1 MSYGLGAY
9 KKTSVQ
15 TASKEQIL
23 LMLYQ
28 SAIKNCKKAIESIQ
42 SNDVPGKGKYIGKL
56 QDIVIELNN
65 SLDFEVGGKIA
76 QELSSLYDYILFSST
91 QANIKIDKEPLEGCL
106 QVLNT
111 LYEGWREA
119 LKSLKNDGKDNK
131 DNKDSK
137 NDNKLDS
144 EQNQRK

>member
-28 SAIKNCKKAIESIQ
+28 AAIKNCKKAIDAIQ
-42 SNDVPGKGKYIGKL
+42 AKDVAKKGEFIGKL

-65 SLDFEVGGKIA
+65 SLDFEVGGDIA
-76 QELSSLYDYILFSST
+76 KELSSLYDYILYSST
-91 QANIKIDKEPLEGCL
+91 QANIKIDTEPLEGCL
-106 QVLNT
+106 NVLNT
-111 LYEGWREA
+111 LYDGWA
-119 LKSLKNDGKDNK
+119 SAIKTLKQQAK
-131 DNKDSK
+131 
-137 NDNKLDS
+137 
-144 EQNQRK
+144 

>member
-28 SAIKNCKKAIESIQ
+28 AAIKNCKKAIDAIETK
-42 SNDVPGKGKYIGKL
+42 DVAKKGEFIGKL

-65 SLDFEVGGKIA
+65 SLDFEVGGDIA
-76 QELSSLYDYILFSST
+76 KELSSLYDYILYSST
-91 QANIKIDKEPLEGCL
+91 QANIKISAEPLQGCL
-106 QVLNT
+106 NVLNT
-111 LYEGWREA
+111 LYDGWA
-119 LKSLKNDGKDNK
+119 SAIKTLKQQAK
-131 DNKDSK
+131 
-137 NDNKLDS
+137 
-144 EQNQRK
+144 

>member
-28 SAIKNCKKAIESIQ
+28 AAIKNCKKAIDAIENNQIAK
-42 SNDVPGKGKYIGKL
+42 KGEHIGKL

-65 SLDFEVGGKIA
+65 SLDYEVGGDVAK
-76 QELSSLYDYILFSST
+76 ELSSLYDYVLYAST
-91 QANIKIDKEPLEGCL
+91 QANIKIDKEGCL
-106 QVLNT
+106 NVLNT
-111 LYEGWREA
+111 LYKGWAEA
-119 LKSLKNDGKDNK
+119 IKSLKTEGAKPA
-131 DNKDSK
+131 
-137 NDNKLDS
+137 
-144 EQNQRK
+144 E